1 MEEKDFVITDKELAR
16 ARAFLDVVPI
26 RPLIRGKKNK
36 TQKKNDGDRIT
47 IKKTSPA
54 DSQGSLF

>member
-1 MEEKDFVITDKELAR
+1 MKEKDFVITDMELAR
-16 ARAFLDVVPI
+16 ARAFLDVDSI

-36 TQKKNDGDRIT
+36 TKKKNGGDRIT
-47 IKKTSPA
+47 IKKASPA